1 MRVVIDIHENGWV
14 VRSDG
19 AFEKSSVFNSQ
30 EEYLLDVYRRTCN
43 WHVGD
48 KVKII
53 REERE
58 TQP

>member
-1 MRVVIDIHENGWV
+1 MRVIIDVHENGWV

-19 AFEKSSVFNSQ
+19 PFEKSSVFNSQ
-30 EEYLLDVYRRTCN
+30 EEYLLDVNKRTCD
-43 WHVGD
+43 WHLGD
-48 KVKII
+48 KVKVL